1 MACFSLRT
9 GPGRVRLS
17 GSGPVRAGLWTGFCR
32 QSFRRA
38 VLNVLCLVD
47 ASMESYL
54 CWGDLM
60 DVGLGSTQIFRKT
73 LKSINF
79 DPNAPEIKWAN
90 TKTLKIKHDFEA
102 PGLSYY
108 VYTYVYIYISVL
120 SRKAAGGCHCGG
132 GGHPTPQAL
141 GGAHR
146 PGAKECWDPAAAGE
160 SPERRGEERRG
171 RGWLLGWLTEDG
183 DVVTKYAGYIS
194 KTFKRMMKLTNTVWR
209 SGTNKNY
216 MIKGFVVFL
225 CFLSGNFSLIVP
237 IL

>member
-9 GPGRVRLS
+9 GPGRVRVS

-108 VYTYVYIYISVL
+108 VYTYVYIYIYQFWVA
-120 SRKAAGGCHCGG
+120 K
-132 GGHPTPQAL
+132 PQA
-141 GGAHR
+141 GATVAAVATRR
-146 PGAKECWDPAAAGE
+146 PKRWAELIALARKSAGTLLLPV
-160 SPERRGEERRG
+160 SPQSGEVKND
-171 RGWLLGWLTEDG
+171 EDG
-183 DVVTKYAGYIS
+183 DGCWDGWRRMVTWWRNMQDIFQRPLNGWWNWPIQSDDLALIKTIWS
-194 KTFKRMMKLTNTVWR
+194 KDLSF
-209 SGTNKNY
+209 SC
-216 MIKGFVVFL
+216 VF
-225 CFLSGNFSLIVP
+225 CPVIFP
-237 IL
+237 

>member
-79 DPNAPEIKWAN
+79 DPNAPEIK
-90 TKTLKIKHDFEA
+90 
-102 PGLSYY
+102 
-108 VYTYVYIYISVL
+108 
-120 SRKAAGGCHCGG
+120 
-132 GGHPTPQAL
+132 
-141 GGAHR
+141 
-146 PGAKECWDPAAAGE
+146 
-160 SPERRGEERRG
+160 
-171 RGWLLGWLTEDG
+171 
-183 DVVTKYAGYIS
+183 
-194 KTFKRMMKLTNTVWR
+194 
-209 SGTNKNY
+209 
-216 MIKGFVVFL
+216 
-225 CFLSGNFSLIVP
+225 
-237 IL
+237 